1 MKSQKILLSYG
12 LRSKKLD
19 LGDMG
24 PEDVSRH
31 KSRTQAPIFTNRS
44 TQFSRSIKSNH
55 QIFKKFCTLSGWN
68 LEIIDFT

>member
-31 KSRTQAPIFTNRS
+31 NLKPKL
-44 TQFSRSIKSNH
+44 QFSQTGAPNFPVESNQTIKSLKN
-55 QIFKKFCTLSGWN
+55 SGPC
-68 LEIIDFT
+68 LDGI